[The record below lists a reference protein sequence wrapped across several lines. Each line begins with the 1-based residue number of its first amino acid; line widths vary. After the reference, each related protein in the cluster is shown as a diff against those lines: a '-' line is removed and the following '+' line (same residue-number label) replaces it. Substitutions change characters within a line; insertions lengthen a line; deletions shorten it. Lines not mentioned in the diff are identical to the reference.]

1 MFEIGQKVICVDD
14 AFPAGIDAFHSALPF
29 EGQVYTVRDLTPG
42 ETIEKQGAMAVLLA
56 EIQGK
61 INQLGIEHGFNSDR
75 FRPLTEAEQEEV
87 EQAALELE
95 TTI

>member
-1 MFEIGQKVICVDD
+1 MKVSMRSPRVRLSHKYSFLSFMMIPPPVFIGMRC
-14 AFPAGIDAFHSALPF
+14 
-29 EGQVYTVRDLTPG
+29 